1 MYKEVSQMKQ
11 LSILLRLS
19 IVMIVP
25 TVFFACSSTSEKTK
39 HDEYVVPV
47 NQIVQQKADTGN
59 LFIFRERSVTPTDN
73 SLKDTLI
80 GMFRQQNSRME
91 DVVQQLHLLT
101 NKENSDNSKNTGNL
115 NELLATRDRIS
126 YEMLLEMVR
135 DQNQRLN
142 DVIEQLKLLS
152 QNQSASRSNPTEHAD
167 VVPAQQVPVQQVPV
181 HQVPVSK
188 HLVASWSYGKAIQL
202 YQNREYKK
210 AIHAFKKLLNRKI
223 EPKLADRY
231 HFWMGVCYFHLNCGS
246 QAINEFTKVLG
257 YSNSDKAES
266 AYFMIGQCYECIG
279 AKKYATM
286 AFEKMLQ
293 VYPRGSLK
301 QITETKLAL
310 LK

>member
-1 MYKEVSQMKQ
+1 MYIEVSQMNQ
-11 LSILLRLS
+11 PSILLRLS

-47 NQIVQQKADTGN
+47 KQTVQQKADTGN
-59 LFIFRERSVTPTDN
+59 PSIPRERSVTPTDN
-73 SLKDTLI
+73 GLKDTLI
-80 GMFRQQNSRME
+80 EMFRQQNNRMD

-101 NKENSDNSKNTGNL
+101 KNENSDNSKNTENL

-152 QNQSASRSNPTEHAD
+152 QNQGVNRSNPSNPSEHGD
-167 VVPAQQVPVQQVPV
+167 VVPAQQVPA

-188 HLVASWSYGKAIQL
+188 HLVTSWSYGKAIQL

-210 AIHAFKKLLNRKI
+210 AIYAFKKLLKRKI

-231 HFWMGVCYFHLNCGS
+231 HFWMGVCYFHLNCSS

-257 YSNSDKAES
+257 YSHSDKAES